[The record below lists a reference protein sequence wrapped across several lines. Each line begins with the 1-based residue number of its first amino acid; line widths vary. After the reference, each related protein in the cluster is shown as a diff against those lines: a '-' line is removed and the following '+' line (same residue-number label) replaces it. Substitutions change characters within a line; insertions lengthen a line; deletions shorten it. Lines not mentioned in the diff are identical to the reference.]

1 MVRDGYWTC
10 GGDDFVLYLIVR
22 SQCYTP
28 ETNIMLYINYTSI
41 KRIFN
46 NANKTLYEKEISSF
60 RKQMIKRIN
69 ISKWFVALGFLF
81 PNTISCV
88 RPDK

>member
-1 MVRDGYWTC
+1 MVRDGYWTY
-10 GGDDFVLYLIVR
+10 GGDDFIMYLIVR
-22 SQCYTP
+22 SQCYTS
-28 ETNIMLYINYTSI
+28 ETNIMYINYTSI
-41 KRIFN
+41 KRILN

-69 ISKWFVALGFLF
+69 ISKCFVALGFLF

-88 RPDK
+88 HPDK

>member
-1 MVRDGYWTC
+1 MVRDGYWTY
-10 GGDDFVLYLIVR
+10 GGDDFIMYLIVG
-22 SQCYTP
+22 SQCYTS
-28 ETNIMLYINYTSI
+28 ETNIMYINYTSI
-41 KRIFN
+41 KRILN

-69 ISKWFVALGFLF
+69 ISKCFVALGFLF

-88 RPDK
+88 HPDK

>member
-10 GGDDFVLYLIVR
+10 GGDDFVMYLIVR
-22 SQCYTP
+22 SQRYTS

-46 NANKTLYEKEISSF
+46 NANKTI
-60 RKQMIKRIN
+60 
-69 ISKWFVALGFLF
+69 
-81 PNTISCV
+81 
-88 RPDK
+88 